1 MNARQRLLVTSGGY
15 ALIAVG
21 MLVIPVGQALLGGLV
36 IAAGWA
42 LVRVGYPAKP
52 KDKVKVKVKRG

>member
-1 MNARQRLLVTSGGY
+1 MNSQKLWVASGGV

-21 MLVIPVGQALLGGLV
+21 LLAVPTGQALLGGLV

-42 LVRVGYPAKP
+42 LIRASYPAQP